1 MRQIR
6 SKYLIASFIILMLL
20 PLIIG
25 CTNKSSQSTKIDLT
39 SVENQVS
46 PKDNSQQ
53 PPLKVAIA
61 SITSTKESIK
71 YYDELLNY
79 LGEKLNRRVVII
91 QRKTYAEVND
101 LMRAGNV
108 DVAFV
113 CTYAYITGKEEIG
126 MELLAAPKMTGG
138 VAYQS
143 YIIVPKESE
152 AKSLKDLRGKTFAFT
167 DPISTTGRIY
177 PLYLLRTF
185 NESPDTFF
193 KRYIY
198 TYSHDNA
205 IKAVAD
211 QLVDGAAIDSLVY
224 HYLAGTKP
232 DYIKKTKVISQSP
245 AYGVPPIVIRPD
257 LDPKLKEQI
266 RLYFI
271 ELNRD
276 SKGQEILSK
285 LLIEKYVVPQDE
297 EYNSVRSLAKLVL

>member
-1 MRQIR
+1 M
-6 SKYLIASFIILMLL
+6 ILLLL

-25 CTNKSSQSTKIDLT
+25 CTNKSSPITKIDLS
-39 SVENQVS
+39 SVDHQVS
-46 PKDNSQQ
+46 PKDHSQE

-79 LGEKLNRRVVII
+79 LGEKLKRRVLII
-91 QRKTYAEVND
+91 QRRTYAEVND
-101 LMRAGNV
+101 LIRAGNV
-108 DVAFV
+108 DLAFV
-113 CTYAYITGKEEIG
+113 CTYAYITGKEEVV

-143 YIIVPKESE
+143 YIIVQKDSE
-152 AKSLKDLRGKTFAFT
+152 AKSLQDLKGKTFAFT
-167 DPISTTGRIY
+167 DPLSTTGRIY

-185 NESPDTFF
+185 NETPDTFF

-224 HYLAGTKP
+224 HYIAGTNA
-232 DYIKKTKVISQSP
+232 DYIAKTKVISQSP
-245 AYGVPPIVIRPD
+245 AYGVPPIVVRPD
-257 LDPKLKEQI
+257 LDPHLKEQI

-271 ELNRD
+271 ELNLD

-285 LLIEKYVVPQDE
+285 LLIEKYVIPKDE
-297 EYNSVRSLAKLVL
+297 EYNSVRSLAKLVF